1 MKINTD
7 ARLGNSR
14 KILIVDDHPLVR
26 RGLSASLAQSVDWQV
41 SGEASGVQD
50 ALQAIRNEPPDL
62 VLSDL
67 ELEDGSGLDLIAI
80 LKEEYPDL
88 PVVILSMHTED
99 VYAERV
105 IRAGGKGYVM
115 KDADPDK
122 MMDSIRAALSG
133 EVVLSNR
140 MKDKI
145 LLGLS
150 GKNRNTEAKLED
162 LSDRELQIF
171 RMAGEGFPTRKMSE
185 KLCLSSKTVEAHLA
199 HIRRKLALDSGMEL
213 RRLAFSTFAQKSQK
227 TSLIPCPINR
237 YPRGISV

>member
-1 MKINTD
+1 MVTNNS
-7 ARLGNSR
+7 ARSGNSR
-14 KILIVDDHPLVR
+14 KILIVDDHPVVR
-26 RGLSASLAQSVDWQV
+26 RGLSASLAQSLDWQV
-41 SGEASGVQD
+41 TGEASGVQD
-50 ALQAIRNEPPDL
+50 ALKAIRKETPDL

-67 ELEDGSGLDLIAI
+67 ELEDGSGLDLIAA

-99 VYAERV
+99 IYAERV

-115 KDADPDK
+115 KDEDPDK

-150 GKNRNTEAKLED
+150 GKTRNTEAKLED

-171 RMAGEGFPTRKMSE
+171 RLAGEGLPTRKMAE
-185 KLCLSSKTVEAHLA
+185 KLCLSSKTIEAHLA
-199 HIRRKLALDSGMEL
+199 HIRRKLVIDSGMEL
-213 RRLAFSTFAQKSQK
+213 RRLAFSTFAQKSDK
-227 TSLIPCPINR
+227 SKSIP
-237 YPRGISV
+237 